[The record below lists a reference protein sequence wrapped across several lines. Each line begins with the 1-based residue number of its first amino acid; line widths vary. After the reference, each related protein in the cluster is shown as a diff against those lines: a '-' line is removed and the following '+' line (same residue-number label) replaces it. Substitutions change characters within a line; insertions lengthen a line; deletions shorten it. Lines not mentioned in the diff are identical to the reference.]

1 MSLQLVTALEVGQSQ
16 CSHSGEVPGS
26 WEEIIVKLTIVT
38 ASVLAALLGTAAW
51 AAPVCND
58 DLRVLAQPRDGLTL
72 LEEYVD
78 EFEELSGAGFEIDYL
93 NENDRRTKSQ
103 ADASTVG
110 SYNVY
115 YVDEANLPLFA
126 SSDWIVPLDGFYP
139 AEYDYD
145 DFDAGMRSAATY
157 DGKQWFAPIQG
168 GGDLMVYRTDLLEK
182 AGIEPPKTWEDY
194 KGAVAALHDPDNGV
208 YGVALRGQRGS
219 GANVWRWLPL
229 FAAKGGKWVDEA
241 GNFTFN
247 SDAAVQATEEYL
259 DLFQYSAPGTQ
270 TGSFDESTGA
280 FRSGKVALLIE
291 SAPLGA
297 MSKDPSQSQ
306 VVDTVA
312 FAPPP
317 EPLPG
322 AGYAHGF
329 AIASRANANDED
341 KACAGL
347 FVAWATSKEQE
358 ARRLAEGQPGELTRK
373 STFESQEYVD
383 TFGENLSQ
391 AMAATGAKTEVL
403 FWQDPRW
410 QELGNAWGIKL
421 EELITGSRTDV
432 KGALDELEAFAKQL

>member
-1 MSLQLVTALEVGQSQ
+1 
-16 CSHSGEVPGS
+16 
-26 WEEIIVKLTIVT
+26 VKLTLST
-38 ASVLAALLGTAAW
+38 AGVLAALLGTAAW
-51 AAPVCND
+51 AEPICNNE
-58 DLRVLAQPRDGLTL
+58 LRVLAQPRDGLSL

-78 EFEELSGAGFEIDYL
+78 EFETLAGAGFEIDYL
-93 NENDRRTKSQ
+93 NENDRRAKSQ

-126 SSDWIVPLDGFYP
+126 SSGWIVPLDGFYP
-139 AEYDYD
+139 AEYEYE
-145 DFDAGMRSAATY
+145 DFDAGMRNVASY

-168 GGDLMVYRTDLLEK
+168 GGDLMVWRTDILAE
-182 AGIEPPKTWEDY
+182 AGIEPPQTWDEY
-194 KGAVAALHDPDNGV
+194 KDAVAALHNPEKGI

-229 FAAKGGKWVDEA
+229 FAANGGKWVDNA
-241 GNFTFN
+241 GAFTFN
-247 SDAAVQATEEYL
+247 SDAAVKATEDYL
-259 DLFQYSAPGTQ
+259 ALFKYSAPGTQ

-280 FRSGKVALLIE
+280 FRSGRVALIIE

-306 VVDTVA
+306 VVDQVA

-317 EPLPG
+317 SPLPG
-322 AGYAHGF
+322 SGYAHGF
-329 AIASRANANDED
+329 AIAARANASDAE

-358 ARRLAEGQPGELTRK
+358 ARRLEKGQPGELTRK
-373 STFESQEYVD
+373 STFESADYVA
-383 TFGENLSQ
+383 TFGENLSL
-391 AMAATGAKTEVL
+391 AMAATGSRTEVL

-421 EELITGSRTDV
+421 EELITGSRSDV
-432 KGALDELEAFAKQL
+432 KGALDELEALAQSL

>member
-1 MSLQLVTALEVGQSQ
+1 LKHLFS
-16 CSHSGEVPGS
+16 
-26 WEEIIVKLTIVT
+26 T
-38 ASVLAALLGTAAW
+38 ASLLAVLMATTAQAESI
-51 AAPVCND
+51 CSS

-72 LEEYVD
+72 LEDYVD

-93 NENDRRTKSQ
+93 NENDRRAKSQ

-126 SSDWIVPLDGFYP
+126 SSGWIVPLDGYYP
-139 AEYDYD
+139 AEYDYE
-145 DFDAGMRSAATY
+145 DFDAGMRSVASY

-168 GGDLMVYRTDLLEK
+168 GGDLMVYRTDLLTA
-182 AGIEPPKTWEDY
+182 AGLEPPKTWEEY
-194 KGAVAALHDPDNGV
+194 VAAIRKLHDPDNGV

-229 FAAKGGKWVDEA
+229 FAANGGKWTDETGA
-241 GNFTFN
+241 FAFN
-247 SDAAVQATEEYL
+247 SDAAVKATEEYL
-259 DLFQYSAPGTQ
+259 ELFKYSAPGTQ

-280 FRSGKVALLIE
+280 FRSGKVAMIVE

-297 MSKDPSQSQ
+297 MSKDPSQSR
-306 VVDTVA
+306 VVDVVG

-317 EPLPG
+317 TPLPG
-322 AGYAHGF
+322 SGYAHGF
-329 AIASRANANDED
+329 AIAAKANPEEQD

-358 ARRLAEGQPGELTRK
+358 ARRLAKGQPGELTRK
-373 STFESQEYVD
+373 STYESPEYVK
-383 TFGENLSQ
+383 TFGENLSV
-391 AMAATGAKTEVL
+391 AMAETGARTEVL

-410 QELGNAWGIKL
+410 QELGNTWGIML

-432 KGALDELEAFAKQL
+432 KATLNELETFAKSL

>member
-1 MSLQLVTALEVGQSQ
+1 MKRTF
-16 CSHSGEVPGS
+16 
-26 WEEIIVKLTIVT
+26 
-38 ASVLAALLGTAAW
+38 ASASILAVLFSTAAW
-51 AAPVCND
+51 AEPICNN
-58 DLRVLAQPRDGLTL
+58 DLRILAQPRDGLTL

-93 NENDRRTKSQ
+93 NENDRRAKSQ

-110 SYNVY
+110 SYDVY

-126 SSDWIVPLDGFYP
+126 SSGWIVPLDGYYP
-139 AEYDYD
+139 SEYDYE
-145 DFDAGMRSAATY
+145 DFDAGMRTVASY
-157 DGKQWFAPIQG
+157 EGKQWFAPIQG
-168 GGDLMVYRTDLLEK
+168 GGDLLVWRTDLLEA
-182 AGIEPPKTWEDY
+182 AGIAPPTTWEEY
-194 KGAVAALHDPDNGV
+194 TAAVAALHDPSKGI

-229 FAAKGGKWVDEA
+229 FAANGGKWVDESGA
-241 GNFTFN
+241 FAFN
-247 SDAAVQATEEYL
+247 SEAAVKATEEYL
-259 DLFQYSAPGTQ
+259 ALFKYSAPGTQ

-280 FRSGKVALLIE
+280 FRSGKVALIIE

-306 VVDTVA
+306 VVDVVA

-317 EPLPG
+317 TPLPG
-322 AGYAHGF
+322 SGYAHGF
-329 AIASRANANDED
+329 AIASKANPDDAE

-347 FVAWATSKEQE
+347 FVAWSTSKEQE
-358 ARRLAEGQPGELTRK
+358 ARRLAKGQPGELTRK
-373 STFESQEYVD
+373 STYESPEYVA
-383 TFGENLSQ
+383 TFGENLSV

-410 QELGNAWGIKL
+410 QELGNAWGILL

-432 KGALDELEAFAKQL
+432 KGALNELDTFAKSL

>member
-1 MSLQLVTALEVGQSQ
+1 MKHTIATAG
-16 CSHSGEVPGS
+16 
-26 WEEIIVKLTIVT
+26 I
-38 ASVLAALLGTAAW
+38 LAALLGTAAH
-51 AAPVCND
+51 AESICAN

-72 LEEYVD
+72 LEDYVD
-78 EFEELSGAGFEIDYL
+78 EFEALAGAGFEIDYL
-93 NENDRRTKSQ
+93 NENDRRAKSQ

-126 SSDWIVPLDGFYP
+126 SSNWIVPLADYYP
-139 AEYDYD
+139 ADYDYD
-145 DFDAGMRSAATY
+145 DFDAGMRTVASY
-157 DGKQWFAPIQG
+157 EGKQWFAPIQG
-168 GGDLMVYRTDLLEK
+168 GGDLLVYRTDLLSA
-182 AGIEPPKTWEDY
+182 AGIAPPTTWEDY
-194 KGAVAALHDPDNGV
+194 KAAVEKLNDPANGI

-229 FAAKGGKWVDEA
+229 FAAQGGKWVDEA
-241 GNFTFN
+241 GNFAFN
-247 SDAAVQATEEYL
+247 SDAAVKATEDYL
-259 DLFQYSAPGTQ
+259 ALFKFSAPGTQ

-280 FRSGKVALLIE
+280 FRSGKVALIIE

-297 MSKDPSQSQ
+297 MSKDPTQSQ
-306 VVDTVA
+306 VVDVVA
-312 FAPPP
+312 FSPPP
-317 EPLPG
+317 TPLPG
-322 AGYAHGF
+322 SGYAHGF
-329 AIASRANANDED
+329 AIASKANATEEA

-358 ARRLAEGQPGELTRK
+358 ARRLAKGQPGELTRK
-373 STFESQEYVD
+373 STYESAEYVA
-383 TFGENLSQ
+383 TFGENLST

-432 KGALDELEAFAKQL
+432 KTALDELEAFAKTL